1 MREKDPIQCVRDIY
15 PASFVFVLEIYV
27 WETDCVR
34 KPETVTASMREGE
47 QEADRRKEVS

>member
-15 PASFVFVLEIYV
+15 PVSFVFVIEIYV

-34 KPETVTASMREGE
+34 KPVTASMREGE
-47 QEADRRKEVS
+47 QEADRMRVVN